1 MSDASDDDAKWRAT
15 FDDDELV
22 TLPPPRPSRAQVRR
36 MELRLPDRLRRFV
49 EHEAARLCEPASVI
63 VRRALTSTPE
73 WKAWDAQ
80 QSPTAAPPRRDGR
93 LAPEGVET
101 ARGKAARLRRAKLAS
116 EAHLYRM
123 HDGKLL
129 ALYGSRDELLGHQTW
144 EGALEQFRRT
154 LRVPGPPAPV
164 CAHASVFD
172 WVLKDILTR
181 REEVYREAGLTP
193 PEIPEHLAAYKAACP
208 HGLIAGERCDECG
221 GDVPYTA

>member
-1 MSDASDDDAKWRAT
+1 MSKRITISLPDPVYGYIEQTAAEFGCPMSELFRRWASDEFAKNRA
-15 FDDDELV
+15 
-22 TLPPPRPSRAQVRR
+22 SQ
-36 MELRLPDRLRRFV
+36 
-49 EHEAARLCEPASVI
+49 PAI
-63 VRRALTSTPE
+63 N
-73 WKAWDAQ
+73 
-80 QSPTAAPPRRDGR
+80 RRDGR